1 MQEKNNKTTYKYNV
15 NPEDISSFANF
26 QEFQQTHIHINNT
39 INFEKNM

>member
-1 MQEKNNKTTYKYNV
+1 MQENKNTNKYNV

-26 QEFQQTHIHINNT
+26 QEFQQTHIHITNT